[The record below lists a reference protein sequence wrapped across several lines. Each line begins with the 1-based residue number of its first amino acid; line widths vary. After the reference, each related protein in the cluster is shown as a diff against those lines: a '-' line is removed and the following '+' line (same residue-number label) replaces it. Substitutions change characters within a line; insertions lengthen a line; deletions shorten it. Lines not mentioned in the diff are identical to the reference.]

1 MQFIVSEIT
10 KAAAALALSCVCVG
24 AVEAAVPTVALTTST
39 GAVQSGGSAT
49 LTWSSTDATSC
60 TASNAWSGTLAPSGT
75 QSTGPLTKNS
85 TFVLTCSGPGG
96 ISPVDKA
103 GINVVPTASLTAA
116 PTSVASGSA
125 AILSWSSINASSC
138 TAAGGW
144 SGTLATS
151 GTQSTGAVI
160 QNTTYSLTCRGPA
173 GNSNVATAT
182 VSLGGG
188 VTNPLTLSPRTAA
201 LTLTAVLQFA

>member
-1 MQFIVSEIT
+1 MQFIVSKIT
-10 KAAAALALSCVCVG
+10 KAAAALALSCMCIG
-24 AVEAAVPTVALTTST
+24 AVEAAVPTVALITST

-96 ISPVDKA
+96 TSPVVKS
-103 GINVVPTASLTAA
+103 GINVVPTATLAA
-116 PTSVASGSA
+116 NPTSVASGSA
-125 AILSWSSINASSC
+125 AILSWNSTNANSC
-138 TAAGGW
+138 TASGGW

-151 GTQSTGAVI
+151 GTQSTGAVT

-173 GNSNVATAT
+173 GNSSVATAAVT
-182 VSLGGG
+182 VAGA
-188 VTNPLTLSPRTAA
+188 VVPTATL
-201 LTLTAVLQFA
+201 L